1 MIKRFSVFLLVIFS
15 YLCFAHTPN
24 VRLETYGNVK
34 FLFHSNFHYNKKMIE
49 AEDLK
54 VDIIGKLSKKI
65 AEKYQYKDTIMIER
79 IVSKENDSLF
89 ILENKNSNLRLF
101 GLKYNFKTNNSGIAI
116 RILTNKA
123 KVEDVLKLVEYAIK
137 NRSKLNRSLKKVD
150 FKRKGRDTVLTFRAT
165 PNDLIKKI
173 RSKKSEFVEQ
183 LMKNRI
189 ELFDNGDHATGLFWQ
204 NNKFH
209 FIKSEYNDP
218 KYVRFGYENF
228 LIEDF
233 LYYIDSES
241 SSYFLIFLNK
251 QRFKHFDGYLE
262 STVTTLVLP
271 NPKIYEYHVVG
282 ELSNRIFLQSDQND
296 LHCYNS
302 NKKTLQKID

>member
-1 MIKRFSVFLLVIFS
+1 MTNRFSVFLLVIFS
-15 YLCFAHTPN
+15 YLCYAHTPN
-24 VRLETYGNVK
+24 IIFENFGNVK
-34 FLFHSNFHYNKKMIE
+34 YVFESSFHYNKKMIE
-49 AEDLK
+49 AEEVK
-54 VDIIGKLSKKI
+54 IKIIGKLSRKI

-173 RSKKSEFVEQ
+173 RS
-183 LMKNRI
+183 
-189 ELFDNGDHATGLFWQ
+189 
-204 NNKFH
+204 
-209 FIKSEYNDP
+209 
-218 KYVRFGYENF
+218 
-228 LIEDF
+228 
-233 LYYIDSES
+233 
-241 SSYFLIFLNK
+241 
-251 QRFKHFDGYLE
+251 
-262 STVTTLVLP
+262 
-271 NPKIYEYHVVG
+271 
-282 ELSNRIFLQSDQND
+282 
-296 LHCYNS
+296 
-302 NKKTLQKID
+302 